1 MSTGEE
7 ESSSDSDQDS
17 SYAGQVAVQSQDWKP
32 TRSLI
37 EHVFV
42 TDVTANLVTVTV
54 KESPTSV
61 GFFSIRNCW
70 FDCKPEQT
78 EWIQVLRQLEKHTRE
93 WMNEWVGQFVLYLF
107 VVNDRLWGIKKSFID
122 SNYLF
127 AHVKKQKQK
136 TSNLI
141 KILSPCERFIKITF
155 SCELK

>member
-1 MSTGEE
+1 MHKSPTEVQSQQDRSASKDGKKAKMNEMSTGEE

-61 GFFSIRNCW
+61 GFFSIRNC
-70 FDCKPEQT
+70 
-78 EWIQVLRQLEKHTRE
+78 
-93 WMNEWVGQFVLYLF
+93 
-107 VVNDRLWGIKKSFID
+107 
-122 SNYLF
+122 
-127 AHVKKQKQK
+127 
-136 TSNLI
+136 
-141 KILSPCERFIKITF
+141 
-155 SCELK
+155 